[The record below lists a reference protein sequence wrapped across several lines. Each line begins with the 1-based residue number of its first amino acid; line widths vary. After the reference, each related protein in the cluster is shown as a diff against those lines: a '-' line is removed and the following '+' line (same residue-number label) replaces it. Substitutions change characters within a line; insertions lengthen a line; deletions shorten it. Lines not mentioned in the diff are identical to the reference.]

1 MAMSFAELSAR
12 LDPSYQSKMGMLR
25 EKVQAQYALE
35 EYRAEKQMDVARF
48 NAYESERRE
57 RDRAA
62 NNRDTERIRGENRI
76 AEMELDLDHRL
87 RTMSAGAALLTT
99 QKILDEQT
107 ESRAHFMRQLE
118 ERSKLR
124 NDVFKTLAGAVI
136 QEKLA
141 QRQHARDME
150 KIKAEGAER
159 RSHAYL
165 DTLASYLSRMM
176 ERGEEHR
183 ARDEI
188 DRLAREWSTEEKISN
203 DISAFKSKNG
213 F

>member
-1 MAMSFAELSAR
+1 
-12 LDPSYQSKMGMLR
+12 
-25 EKVQAQYALE
+25 
-35 EYRAEKQMDVARF
+35 MDVARF
-48 NAYESERRE
+48 NAYESERRD

-62 NNRDTERIRGENRI
+62 NDRDTERIRGENRI

-87 RTMSAGAALLTT
+87 RTMSADAALLTT

-124 NDVFKTLAGAVI
+124 SDVFKMLAGAVI

-141 QRQHARDME
+141 QRQHARDLA

-165 DTLASYLSRMM
+165 DTLAGYLGRMI
-176 ERGEEHR
+176 ESGEENR

-188 DRLAREWSTEEKISN
+188 DRLAREWGAEEKLST
-203 DISAFKSKNG
+203 DISVFKSKYG

>member
-1 MAMSFAELSAR
+1 MAMSFAELTAR
-12 LDPSYQSKMGMLR
+12 LDPSYQSKMGVLR
-25 EKVQAQYALE
+25 EQVQAQYAIE
-35 EYRAEKQMDVARF
+35 QYRAEKQMDVARF
-48 NAYESERRE
+48 NAYESERRD
-57 RDRAA
+57 RDRAS
-62 NNRDTERIRGENRI
+62 NDRDAERIRGENRI

-87 RTMSAGAALLTT
+87 RTMSADSALLTT

-107 ESRAHFMRQLE
+107 ESRAHLMRQLE

-124 NDVFKTLAGAVI
+124 NDVFKMLAGAVI

-141 QRQHARDME
+141 QRQHARDLA

-165 DTLASYLSRMM
+165 DTLAAYLGRMID
-176 ERGEEHR
+176 RGEEDR
-183 ARDEI
+183 AQREI
-188 DRLAREWSTEEKISN
+188 DRLAREWGAEEKLST
-203 DISAFKSKNG
+203 DIGVFKNKTG